1 MAKSRFRRK
10 SYRKKTKTARRQ
22 KRKSRRM
29 RGGAVI
35 DKTNVLQWARNK
47 NNRDC
52 YLNISYPG
60 TFKQVKGSIIAD
72 NEMKIEELKSYLHV
86 PSNIHGDDL
95 VLTSPCENTTA
106 YDRMDD
112 MWR

>member
-35 DKTNVLQWARNK
+35 DKTNVYQWAMNNK
-47 NNRDC
+47 GCD
-52 YLNISYPG
+52 LNISAPRSDFG
-60 TFKQVKGSIIAD
+60 SKQVKGSIIAERKMNFKD
-72 NEMKIEELKSYLHV
+72 LKSYLGV
-86 PSNIHGDDL
+86 PSNLGPNDL
-95 VLTSPCENTTA
+95 ELTSPCENTTP
-106 YDRMDD
+106 YDRM
-112 MWR
+112 

>member
-10 SYRKKTKTARRQ
+10 SYRKKTKTGRRQ

-29 RGGAVI
+29 RGGALYEV
-35 DKTNVLQWARNK
+35 DKINVLQWAN

-52 YLNISYPG
+52 FLNISYPDG

-72 NEMKIEELKSYLHV
+72 NEMKFNGLKSYLGV
-86 PSNIHGDDL
+86 ASNIGVNDL
-95 VLTSPCENTTA
+95 VLTSSCENKTA

-112 MWR
+112 M